1 MCVQVCVAFNP
12 QSTIVA
18 TGSMDTTAKLWDV
31 QKGAEVSTLSVS
43 ISILHKVIPVCTN
56 VCFAIVIING
66 MITVG
71 TLTLHC
77 CTKWCSHCE
86 WSLANLALLPVCV
99 CNIVSPTG
107 SFCWDYILFIQH
119 NWWSTTDWLIWS
131 HCECVG
137 HKNRQVREKKNLI
150 WIEFKSLRIR

>member
-1 MCVQVCVAFNP
+1 MCVAFNP

-43 ISILHKVIPVCTN
+43 ISILHYVIPVCTN

-99 CNIVSPTG
+99 CNCLTHRVILQRLYLVHSTQLVINYWLAHLITLWVCGTQEQAGKRKKTFAYKSSLSPLG
-107 SFCWDYILFIQH
+107 
-119 NWWSTTDWLIWS
+119 
-131 HCECVG
+131 
-137 HKNRQVREKKNLI
+137 
-150 WIEFKSLRIR
+150 